1 MTQNQKPISGIRKAI
16 YLLLVILLPAS
27 IYFIMTTGKHNM
39 LSLPV
44 YGNKDAS
51 VTIVDGKEVIDTI
64 YHTLPAFSFTN
75 QHNKTVSSADFEGKI
90 MVANFFFTT
99 CPTICPKMT
108 SGLVH
113 AREKLK
119 DYPQIIFISHTVD
132 PENDTIEALA
142 AYAKRARADENWHF
156 VTGDKQEIYSHAVN
170 GFMIGAQED
179 VLAPGG
185 FLHSE
190 LIVLVDKSG
199 RIRGYYD
206 GTELQELN
214 RLIDEVKVLIAS
226 EMIPRKNKNK

>member
-1 MTQNQKPISGIRKAI
+1 MAENQKPTSGIRKAI
-16 YLLLVILLPAS
+16 YLLLVILLPAT

-44 YGNKDAS
+44 YGNKDVS
-51 VTIVDGKEVIDTI
+51 VAIVDGKEVSDTI

-75 QHNKTVSSADFEGKI
+75 QYGETVSSTDFKGKI

-119 DYPQIIFISHTVD
+119 DYPQVIFLSHTVD
-132 PENDTIEALA
+132 PETDTVEALA
-142 AYAKRARADENWHF
+142 AYAKKARADEGWHF
-156 VTGDKQEIYSHAVN
+156 VTGEKEEIYRQAVI
-170 GFMIGAQED
+170 GFMVGAQED

-190 LIVLVDKSG
+190 QIVLVDKSG

-226 EMIPRKNKNK
+226 EMIPRKNKK